1 MKEQEEIKVVMVDD
15 HKLFRKG
22 MVGLM
27 NDFANCRVL
36 YEANNGEEFIR
47 QISSGVRPDIVI
59 LDINMPVMDGFET
72 AIWLKKNFPKVKIL
86 ALTMKDTEESIIK
99 MIRAGANGYIL
110 KDAEPSELQFALNE
124 LMKKEFYYS
133 DMVNGVLL
141 NNLNNKS
148 EARINNKEFKE
159 LNEREIEF
167 LKLASTELTYKEIAD
182 KMFIAPRTVDR
193 YREVL
198 FEKLDVKNRVGLVL
212 YAIKHN
218 IVKVA

>member
-1 MKEQEEIKVVMVDD
+1 MQQQEEIKVVMVDD
-15 HKLFRKG
+15 HNLFRKG

-27 NDFANCRVL
+27 NGFVNCNVL

-47 QISSGVRPDIVI
+47 KISSGVCPNIVI

-72 AIWLKKNFPKVKIL
+72 AAWLKKNYPKVKIL
-86 ALTMKDTEESIIK
+86 ALTMSDADESIIK
-99 MIRAGANGYIL
+99 MLRAGANGYLL

-124 LMKKEFYYS
+124 LMRKDFYYS
-133 DMVNGVLL
+133 EMVSGALL
-141 NNLNNKS
+141 NSLNNKL
-148 EARINNKEFKE
+148 EVITDNKEFVK

-167 LKLASTELTYKEIAD
+167 LKLACTELTYKEIAD

-198 FEKLDVKNRVGLVL
+198 FEKLEVKNRVGLVL
-212 YAIKHN
+212 YAIKQK
-218 IVKVA
+218 IVKIV